1 MINRGTFFPYLMIEF
16 GEYTRFTKQQNG
28 DGLVA
33 QWNESFEF
41 NVVTEKEVL
50 KMVLMC
56 KDEYA

>member
-1 MINRGTFFPYLMIEF
+1 MIEF